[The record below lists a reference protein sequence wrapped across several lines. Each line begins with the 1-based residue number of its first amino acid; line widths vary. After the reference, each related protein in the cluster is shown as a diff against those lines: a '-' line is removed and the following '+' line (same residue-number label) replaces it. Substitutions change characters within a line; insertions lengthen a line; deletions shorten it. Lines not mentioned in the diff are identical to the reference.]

1 MVDRGQK
8 APKALKE
15 LAVAQFMANYFAKHS
30 EFPSNDE
37 IIDAMK
43 EEFSEE
49 AVGPLYPKDITNL
62 KRGAYKLLQLEV
74 AQPREEGIEA
84 ELRDFLGLEGAM
96 VVGSPYRTYDDAIL
110 RNIIGYQAAR
120 FFDDNV
126 RDGQTVTLSCSMTMR
141 EMIKRIR
148 THYTGLRVFADSVV
162 AVSQFHIM
170 SPASLVVLFLDRFPE
185 CRGTAYTST
194 PALVE
199 MLGRDACQRILDK
212 EIFDAAFHADWV
224 FVGIGALTRRL
235 STQGLTPG
243 FDFLTHVVTH
253 DAESLY
259 HRGVVGEISYW
270 PFDERGKPVFAGAD
284 EDLNLTGTSGATRAR
299 PRRSWGPLAGRTRSG
314 PSALRPVFSTIWSRI
329 FTRRKPSC
337 SVPRITAQNSLDADV
352 LQAKIPRFRCAG
364 PPLIDS
370 GRPPKEVHRWTGI
383 SSHLTQY
390 SISNMAG
397 EWRSR

>member
-1 MVDRGQK
+1 MTDRGRK

-49 AVGPLYPKDITNL
+49 AVGSLYPKDITNL

-74 AQPREEGIEA
+74 AQPREGAIES

-96 VVGSPYRTYDDAIL
+96 VVGSPYRNYDDAIL
-110 RNIIGYQAAR
+110 RNIIGFQAAR
-120 FFDDNV
+120 FFDENV
-126 RDGQTVTLSCSMTMR
+126 KDGQTLTLSCSMTMR

-148 THYTGLRVFADSVV
+148 NHYTGLRVFADSVV

-194 PALVE
+194 PALVQ
-199 MLGRDACQRILDK
+199 MLGREVCQKILDK
-212 EIFDAAFHADWV
+212 EIFEPAFHADWV
-224 FVGIGALTRRL
+224 FVGIGALTRRI

-259 HRGVVGEISYW
+259 RRGVVGEISYW
-270 PFDERGKPVFAGAD
+270 PFDERGKPVFGGAK
-284 EDLNLTGTSGATRAR
+284 EELTYFQH
-299 PRRSWGPLAGRTRSG
+299 
-314 PSALRPVFSTIWSRI
+314 VFTYSK
-329 FTRRKPSC
+329 FE
-337 SVPRITAQNSLDADV
+337 SLDRNARIQEGSATKVVGAAGGQNKVGAICAAARYLDYLV
-352 LQAKIPRFRCAG
+352 TDIHTAKAI
-364 PPLIDS
+364 L
-370 GRPPKEVHRWTGI
+370 E
-383 SSHLTQY
+383 
-390 SISNMAG
+390 
-397 EWRSR
+397 RSQNNSPEFP